1 MTIKEARIRI
11 DALRSVINEH
21 NRRYYVE
28 SSPAISDFEFDL
40 LMQELQGIEKKFPE
54 LVDAASPTQRVGS
67 DLGGGF
73 AQVVHRYPMLS
84 LGNTYSEEELREFD
98 ARIAKAFD
106 EAYEYVCELKFD
118 GAGISLTYVNG
129 ALHRAVTRGDG
140 VQGDDVTANVR
151 TVRSI
156 PLQLNGSGFPSE
168 IEVRGEIL
176 LPHSAFE
183 AMNREREKQGKALL
197 ANPRNAAAGTLKMLD
212 SKEVAR
218 RGLDN
223 FIYYMPGGD
232 LPFASHYDSLQ
243 AARSWG
249 FKVSEHTQVCADI
262 NAVLH
267 FIRRWETARKQLPYD
282 TDGVVVKVN
291 SLAQQRALGFTA
303 KTPRWAIAYKFKA
316 EQAITTLLSVDYQV
330 GRTGAIT
337 PVANLEPVK
346 LAGTTVKRASL
357 HNADQ
362 IALLDVRIGDMV
374 YVEKGG
380 EIIPKIVGV
389 DPSKH
394 SENLLPL
401 QYITACPECGT
412 PLVRPEGEAKHFCP
426 NESGCPPQI
435 VGRIIHFAS
444 RKAMN
449 IEGLGDETVELL
461 YKNGL
466 VKNAADLYDLRKAQ
480 IARLERMGDKSAEN
494 ILQGLENS
502 KKAPFARV
510 LFALGVRYVGETTAK
525 KLADAFG
532 SLDALQNAT
541 FEQLLEVDEIGEQIA
556 KSALAFFGEEKNQ
569 LLLSKLK
576 EVGLRF
582 TSEKQQRFS
591 SELEGLT
598 FVITGTL
605 SRPREELKQL
615 IEQHGGKVTSAI
627 SGSTSYLLAGEKA
640 GSKLQKAEKLLVKVI
655 DETQFLELISNKIN
669 DV

>member
-1 MTIKEARIRI
+1 MTVQEARVRAE
-11 DALRSVINEH
+11 ALRKVVNEH

-28 SSPAISDFEFDL
+28 SSPVISDFEFDL
-40 LMQELQGIEKKFPE
+40 LMEELLGIEKKFPE

-67 DLGGGF
+67 DLSEGF
-73 AQVVHRYPMLS
+73 VQVAHRYPMLS
-84 LGNTYSEEELREFD
+84 LGNTYSEGELREFD

-118 GAGISLTYVNG
+118 GASISLTYVDG
-129 ALHRAVTRGDG
+129 TLQRAVTRGDG

-151 TVRSI
+151 TIRSI
-156 PLQLNGSGFPSE
+156 PLQLHGDSFPKE
-168 IEVRGEIL
+168 VEVRGEIL
-176 LPHSAFE
+176 LPHSALE
-183 AMNREREKQGKALL
+183 SMNREREKQGKALF
-197 ANPRNAAAGTLKMLD
+197 ANPRNATAGTLKMLD

-218 RGLDN
+218 RGLDS
-223 FIYYMPGGD
+223 FIYYMPGND
-232 LPFASHYDSLQ
+232 LPFASHYESLQ

-249 FKVSEHTQVCADI
+249 FKVSEHTQKCGDI
-262 NAVLH
+262 GAVVD
-267 FIRRWETARKQLPYD
+267 FIRHWDAARKRLPYD
-282 TDGVVVKVN
+282 TDGVVIKVN

-316 EQAITTLLSVDYQV
+316 EQALTKLLSVDYQV

-337 PVANLEPVK
+337 PVANLDPVK
-346 LAGTTVKRASL
+346 LAGTVVKRASL

-362 IALLDVRIGDMV
+362 IALLDIHVGDMV

-389 DPSKH
+389 DASART
-394 SENLLPL
+394 ENLLPL
-401 QYITACPECGT
+401 QYIDVCPECAT
-412 PLVRPEGEAKHFCP
+412 PLVRLEGEAKHFCP
-426 NESGCPPQI
+426 NENGCPPQI
-435 VGRIIHFAS
+435 AGRIIHFAS

-449 IEGLGDETVELL
+449 IEGLGEETVELL

-466 VKNAADLYDLRKAQ
+466 VKNAGDLFDLHKAQ

-502 KKAPFARV
+502 KKVPFARV
-510 LFALGVRYVGETTAK
+510 LFALGIRYVGETIAK

-541 FEQLLEVDEIGEQIA
+541 LEQLLAVDEIGEQIA

-569 LLLSKLK
+569 LLLGKLR
-576 EVGLRF
+576 EAGLCF
-582 TSEKQQRFS
+582 TTEKQQLAS
-591 SELEGLT
+591 SKLEGLT
-598 FVITGTL
+598 FAITGTM
-605 SRPREELKQL
+605 SRPRGELKQL
-615 IEQHGGKVTSAI
+615 IERHGGKVASAI

-640 GSKLQKAEKLLVKVI
+640 GSKMQKAEALRVKVI
-655 DETQFLELISNKIN
+655 GEAQLLELIAK
-669 DV
+669 

>member
-1 MTIKEARIRI
+1 MTIKEAKIRV
-11 DALRSVINEH
+11 DALRKVINEH

-28 SSPAISDFEFDL
+28 AAPTISDFEFDL
-40 LMQELQGIEKKFPE
+40 LMQELQWIEKKFPE
-54 LVDAASPTQRVGS
+54 LADVASPTQRVGS
-67 DLGGGF
+67 DLSESF
-73 AQVVHRYPMLS
+73 APVAHRYPMLS
-84 LGNTYSEEELREFD
+84 LGNTYSEAELREFD
-98 ARIAKAFD
+98 ARIAKAFE

-118 GAGISLTYVNG
+118 GASISLTYANG
-129 ALHRAVTRGDG
+129 MLQRAVTRGDG
-140 VQGDDVTANVR
+140 AQGDDVTANVR

-156 PLQLNGSGFPSE
+156 PLQLHGSSFPVE
-168 IEVRGEIL
+168 LEVRGEIL
-176 LPHSAFE
+176 LPHSSFE
-183 AMNREREKQGKALL
+183 KMNREREQQGEVPF
-197 ANPRNAAAGTLKMLD
+197 ANPRNAASGTLKMLD

-223 FIYYMPGGD
+223 FIYYMPGSD
-232 LPFASHYDSLQ
+232 LPFASHYESLQ
-243 AARSWG
+243 AARAWG
-249 FKVSEHTQVCADI
+249 FKVSEHTQRCSDV
-262 NAVLH
+262 NAVVE
-267 FIRRWETARKQLPYD
+267 FIRRWDTERKNLPYD
-282 TDGVVVKVN
+282 TDGVVVKIN
-291 SLAQQRALGFTA
+291 SIAQQRALGFTA

-316 EQAITTLLSVDYQV
+316 EQALTRLLSVDYQV

-346 LAGTTVKRASL
+346 LAGTVVKRASL

-362 IALLDVRIGDMV
+362 IALLDIRVGDMV

-389 DPSKH
+389 DASKRT
-394 SENLLPL
+394 EDLQPL
-401 QYITACPECGT
+401 QYISACPECFT
-412 PLVRPEGEAKHFCP
+412 PLVRLEGEAKHFCP

-449 IEGLGDETVELL
+449 IEGLGEETIELL

-466 VKNAADLYDLRKAQ
+466 VANVGDLYSLRKAQ
-480 IARLERMGDKSAEN
+480 IVRLERMGEKSAEN

-510 LFALGVRYVGETTAK
+510 LFALGIRYVGETTAK
-525 KLADAFG
+525 KLADALG

-541 FEQLLEVDEIGEQIA
+541 PEQLLEVDEVGEQIA

-569 LLLSKLK
+569 LLLSKLR

-582 TSEKQQRFS
+582 SSDTQERIS
-591 SELEGLT
+591 SELERLT

-605 SRPREELKQL
+605 SRPREEWKQT
-615 IEQHGGKVTSAI
+615 IELHGGKVVSAI

-640 GSKLQKAEKLLVKVI
+640 GSKIQKAEKLQVKVI
-655 DETQFLELISNKIN
+655 NEAQFLELISKKYN
-669 DV
+669 V

>member
-1 MTIKEARIRI
+1 MTIKEAKIRV
-11 DALRSVINEH
+11 DALRRVINEH

-28 SSPAISDFEFDL
+28 SLPTISDFEFDL

-54 LVDAASPTQRVGS
+54 LADTASPTQRVGS
-67 DLGGGF
+67 DLSEGF
-73 AQVVHRYPMLS
+73 AQVEHRYPMLS

-118 GAGISLTYVNG
+118 GASISLTYAGG
-129 ALHRAVTRGDG
+129 ALKRAVTRGDG
-140 VQGDDVTANVR
+140 LQGDDVTRNVR

-156 PLQLNGSGFPSE
+156 PLQLHGDNFPE
-168 IEVRGEIL
+168 EFEVRGEIL
-176 LPHSAFE
+176 LPHSSFE
-183 AMNREREKQGKALL
+183 SMNREREKQGKTLF

-218 RGLDN
+218 RGLDS
-223 FIYYMPGGD
+223 FIYYMLGAD
-232 LPFASHYDSLQ
+232 LPFASHYESLQ
-243 AARSWG
+243 AARLWG
-249 FKVSEHTQVCADI
+249 FKVSEHAQKCSDI
-262 NAVLH
+262 GAVVD
-267 FIRRWETARKQLPYD
+267 FIRRWETARKNLPYD
-282 TDGVVVKVN
+282 TDGVVIKVN
-291 SLAQQRALGFTA
+291 SLAQQRALGVTA

-316 EQAITTLLSVDYQV
+316 EQAITKFLSVDYQV

-346 LAGTTVKRASL
+346 LAGTVVKRASL

-362 IALLDVRIGDMV
+362 IALLDVRIGDTV

-389 DPSKH
+389 DASKH

-401 QYITACPECGT
+401 QYITVCPECGT
-412 PLVRPEGEAKHFCP
+412 PLVRIDGEAKHFCP

-449 IEGLGDETVELL
+449 IEGLGDETLELL

-466 VKNAADLYDLRKAQ
+466 VKNVADLYDLRKAQ

-510 LFALGVRYVGETTAK
+510 LFALGIRYVGETTAK
-525 KLADAFG
+525 KLAEAFG

-556 KSALAFFGEEKNQ
+556 KSALTFFGEEKNQ
-569 LLLSKLK
+569 LLLGKLR
-576 EVGLRF
+576 EVGLCF
-582 TSEKQQRFS
+582 TAEKQQRFS

-605 SRPREELKQL
+605 SRPRDEFKQI
-615 IEQHGGKVTSAI
+615 IEQHGGKATSTI

-640 GSKLQKAEKLLVKVI
+640 GSKIQKAEKLLVKVI
-655 DETQFLELISNKIN
+655 DENQFLELISKTY
-669 DV
+669 

>member
-1 MTIKEARIRI
+1 MTIREAKIRI
-11 DALRSVINEH
+11 DALRKKIDEH

-28 SSPAISDFEFDL
+28 SAPVISDFEFDL
-40 LMQELQGIEKKFPE
+40 LMQELQGLERKFPE
-54 LVDAASPTQRVGS
+54 LVNVASPTQRVGS
-67 DLGGGF
+67 DLSEGF
-73 AQVVHRYPMLS
+73 AQVAHRYPMLS
-84 LGNTYSEEELREFD
+84 LGNTYSEGELREFD

-118 GAGISLTYVNG
+118 GASISLIYADGT
-129 ALHRAVTRGDG
+129 LQRAVTRGDG
-140 VQGDDVTANVR
+140 VQGDDVIANVR

-156 PLQLNGSGFPSE
+156 PLQLQGDNFPKE
-168 IEVRGEIL
+168 FEVRGEIL
-176 LPHSAFE
+176 MPHSSFE
-183 AMNREREKQGKALL
+183 KLNREREKQDEVPF
-197 ANPRNAAAGTLKMLD
+197 ANPRNAASGTLKMLD
-212 SKEVAR
+212 SKEVAK

-223 FIYYMPGGD
+223 FIYYMPGYG
-232 LPFASHYDSLQ
+232 LPFSSHYESLQ
-243 AARSWG
+243 AARAWG
-249 FKVSEHTQVCADI
+249 FKVSEHTQKCSDI
-262 NAVLH
+262 NAVIT
-267 FIRRWETARKQLPYD
+267 FIRRWDAARKSLPYD

-291 SLAQQRALGFTA
+291 SFAQQRALGFTA

-316 EQAITTLLSVDYQV
+316 EQALTKLLSVDYQV

-346 LAGTTVKRASL
+346 LAGTVVKRASL

-389 DPSKH
+389 DASKRD
-394 SENLLPL
+394 ETLQPL
-401 QYITACPECGT
+401 QYISVCPECST
-412 PLVRPEGEAKHFCP
+412 PLVRLEGEAKHFCP

-466 VKNAADLYDLRKAQ
+466 IATVGDLYSLRKSQ

-502 KKAPFARV
+502 KKVAFPRV
-510 LFALGVRYVGETTAK
+510 LFALGIRYVGETTAK

-541 FEQLLEVDEIGEQIA
+541 PEQLLEVDEVGEQIA

-569 LLLSKLK
+569 LLLNKLR
-576 EVGLRF
+576 EVGLCFATDAQERI
-582 TSEKQQRFS
+582 S

-605 SRPREELKQL
+605 SRPREEWKQA
-615 IEQHGGKVTSAI
+615 IEQHGGKVASAI

-640 GSKLQKAEKLLVKVI
+640 GSKIQKAEKLRVKVI
-655 DETQFLELISNKIN
+655 NEVQILELISKKNN
-669 DV
+669 V

>member
-1 MTIKEARIRI
+1 MTIREAKIRI
-11 DALRSVINEH
+11 DALRKKIDEH

-28 SSPAISDFEFDL
+28 SAPVISDFEFDL
-40 LMQELQGIEKKFPE
+40 LMQELQGLERKFPE
-54 LVDAASPTQRVGS
+54 LVNVASPTQRVGS
-67 DLGGGF
+67 DLSEGF
-73 AQVVHRYPMLS
+73 AQVAHRYPMLS
-84 LGNTYSEEELREFD
+84 LGNTYSEGELREFD

-118 GAGISLTYVNG
+118 GASISLIYADG
-129 ALHRAVTRGDG
+129 ALQRAVTRGDG
-140 VQGDDVTANVR
+140 VQGDDVIANVR

-156 PLQLNGSGFPSE
+156 PLQLQGDNFPKE
-168 IEVRGEIL
+168 FEVRGEIL
-176 LPHSAFE
+176 MPHSSFE
-183 AMNREREKQGKALL
+183 KLNREREKQDEVPF
-197 ANPRNAAAGTLKMLD
+197 ANPRNAASGTLKMLD
-212 SKEVAR
+212 SKEVAK

-223 FIYYMPGGD
+223 FIYYMPGYG
-232 LPFASHYDSLQ
+232 LPFSSHYESLQ
-243 AARSWG
+243 AARAWG
-249 FKVSEHTQVCADI
+249 FKVSEHTQKCSDI
-262 NAVLH
+262 NAVIT
-267 FIRRWETARKQLPYD
+267 FIRRWDAARKSLPYD

-291 SLAQQRALGFTA
+291 SFAQQRALGFTA

-316 EQAITTLLSVDYQV
+316 EQALTKLLSVDYQV

-346 LAGTTVKRASL
+346 LAGTVVKRASL

-389 DPSKH
+389 DASKRD
-394 SENLLPL
+394 ETLQPL
-401 QYITACPECGT
+401 QYISVCPECST
-412 PLVRPEGEAKHFCP
+412 PLVRLEGEAKHFCP

-466 VKNAADLYDLRKAQ
+466 IATVGDLYSLRKSQ

-502 KKAPFARV
+502 KKVAFPRV
-510 LFALGVRYVGETTAK
+510 LFALGIRYVGETTAK

-541 FEQLLEVDEIGEQIA
+541 PEQLLEVDEVGEQIA

-569 LLLSKLK
+569 LLLNKLR
-576 EVGLRF
+576 EVGLCFATDAQERI
-582 TSEKQQRFS
+582 S

-605 SRPREELKQL
+605 SRPREEWKQA
-615 IEQHGGKVTSAI
+615 IEQHGGKVASAI

-640 GSKLQKAEKLLVKVI
+640 GSKIQKAEKLRVKVI
-655 DETQFLELISNKIN
+655 NEVQILELISKKNN
-669 DV
+669 V

>member
-1 MTIKEARIRI
+1 MTIKEAKTRVE
-11 DALRSVINEH
+11 ALRKVIDEH
-21 NRRYYVE
+21 NRRYYVDAAP
-28 SSPAISDFEFDL
+28 SISDFEFDL

-54 LVDAASPTQRVGS
+54 LMTAASPTQRVGS
-67 DLGGGF
+67 DLSGGF
-73 AQVVHRYPMLS
+73 AQVAHRYPMLS
-84 LGNTYSEEELREFD
+84 LGNTYSEGELREFD
-98 ARIAKAFD
+98 ARIAKAFG

-118 GAGISLTYVNG
+118 GASISLTYADGV
-129 ALHRAVTRGDG
+129 LQRAVTRGDG

-156 PLQLNGSGFPSE
+156 PLQLRGDSFPKE
-168 IEVRGEIL
+168 LEVRGEIL
-176 LPHSAFE
+176 LPHSSFE
-183 AMNREREKQGKALL
+183 KMNRERALQGEAPF
-197 ANPRNAAAGTLKMLD
+197 ANPRNAASGTLKMLD

-223 FIYYMPGGD
+223 FIYYMPGAD
-232 LPFASHYDSLQ
+232 LPFAAHYESLQ
-243 AARSWG
+243 AARAWG
-249 FKVSEHTQVCADI
+249 FKVSEHAQRCGDI
-262 NAVLH
+262 NAVVE
-267 FIRRWETARKQLPYD
+267 FIRRWDTARKNLPYD

-291 SLAQQRALGFTA
+291 SFAQQRALGFTA

-316 EQAITTLLSVDYQV
+316 DQALTRLLSVDYQV

-346 LAGTTVKRASL
+346 LAGTVVKRASL

-362 IALLDVRIGDMV
+362 IALLDIRVGDMV

-389 DPSKH
+389 DAASRT
-394 SENLLPL
+394 ENLQPL
-401 QYITACPECGT
+401 HYISACPECFT
-412 PLVRPEGEAKHFCP
+412 PLERLEGEAKHFCP

-435 VGRIIHFAS
+435 AGRIIHFAS

-449 IEGLGDETVELL
+449 IEGLGEETVELL

-466 VKNAADLYDLRKAQ
+466 VANAGDLYSLRKSQ

-510 LFALGVRYVGETTAK
+510 LFALGIRYVGETTAK

-541 FEQLLEVDEIGEQIA
+541 PERLLEVDEVGEQIA
-556 KSALAFFGEEKNQ
+556 KSVVAFFGEEKNQ

-582 TSEKQQRFS
+582 SADAPERIS
-591 SELEGLT
+591 GELEGLT

-605 SRPREELKQL
+605 SRPREEWKQMV
-615 IEQHGGKVTSAI
+615 ERHGGKVASAI

-640 GSKLQKAEKLLVKVI
+640 GSKVQKAEKLQVKAI
-655 DETQFLELISNKIN
+655 NEAQFFELISKKNN
-669 DV
+669 V

>member
-1 MTIKEARIRI
+1 MTIKEAKIRVN
-11 DALRSVINEH
+11 ALREVISEH

-28 SSPAISDFEFDL
+28 SAPVISDFEFDL
-40 LMQELQGIEKKFPE
+40 LMQELHGLEKKFPE
-54 LVDAASPTQRVGS
+54 LVTSASPTQRVGS
-67 DLGGGF
+67 DLSDRF

-84 LGNTYSEEELREFD
+84 LSNTYSEEELREFD
-98 ARIAKAFD
+98 ARISKSFD
-106 EAYEYVCELKFD
+106 EPYEYVCELKFD
-118 GAGISLTYVNG
+118 GASISLIYAHG
-129 ALHRAVTRGDG
+129 ALQRAVTRGDG
-140 VQGDDVTANVR
+140 VQGDDVTPNVR

-156 PLQLNGSGFPSE
+156 PLQLHGEDFPE
-168 IEVRGEIL
+168 ELEVRGEIL
-176 LPHSAFE
+176 MPHSSFE
-183 AMNREREKQGKALL
+183 KINRERESQDEIPF
-197 ANPRNAAAGTLKMLD
+197 ANPRNAASGTLKMLD
-212 SKEVAR
+212 SKEVAK

-223 FIYYMPGGD
+223 FIYYMPGSN
-232 LPFASHYDSLQ
+232 LPFPSHYESLQ

-249 FKVSEHTQVCADI
+249 FKVSEHTQKCSDI
-262 NAVLH
+262 NAVVD
-267 FIRRWETARKQLPYD
+267 FIRHWDTARKTLPYD
-282 TDGVVVKVN
+282 TDGVVIKIN
-291 SLAQQRALGFTA
+291 SFAQQRALGFTA

-316 EQAITTLLSVDYQV
+316 EQALTKLLSVDYQV

-337 PVANLEPVK
+337 PVANLDPVK
-346 LAGTTVKRASL
+346 LAGTVVKRASL

-362 IALLDVRIGDMV
+362 IALLDIRVGDMV

-389 DPSKH
+389 DASQRAD
-394 SENLLPL
+394 NLQPL
-401 QYITACPECGT
+401 QYISVCPECST
-412 PLVRPEGEAKHFCP
+412 PLVRLDGEAKHFCP

-466 VKNAADLYDLRKAQ
+466 VSNVGDLYSLRKAQ

-502 KKAPFARV
+502 KKAPFSRV
-510 LFALGVRYVGETTAK
+510 LFALGIRYIGETTAK

-541 FEQLLEVDEIGEQIA
+541 PEQLLEVDEVGEQIA
-556 KSALAFFGEEKNQ
+556 KSALTFFGEEKNQ
-569 LLLSKLK
+569 LLLNQLR

-582 TSEKQQRFS
+582 TADKQERIS
-591 SELEGLT
+591 NELEGLT

-605 SRPREELKQL
+605 SRPREEWKQT
-615 IEQHGGKVTSAI
+615 IEQHGGKTSSAM

-640 GSKLQKAEKLLVKVI
+640 GSKIQKAEKLQVKI
-655 DETQFLELISNKIN
+655 INEIQFLELISKNN
-669 DV
+669 NV